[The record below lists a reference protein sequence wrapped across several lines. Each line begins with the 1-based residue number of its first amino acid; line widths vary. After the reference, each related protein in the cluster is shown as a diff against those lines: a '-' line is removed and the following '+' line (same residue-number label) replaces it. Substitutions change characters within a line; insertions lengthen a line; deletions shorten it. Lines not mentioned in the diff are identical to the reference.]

1 MKGGKV
7 ANLVDWDSEDN
18 YDELLERERAHREEI
33 KIRKAFKRFAESTNP
48 KKGKVQHSRTST
60 RGI

>member
-7 ANLVDWDSEDN
+7 ANLVDWDNEEN
-18 YDELLERERAHREEI
+18 YDELLEREREYREQI
-33 KIRKAFKRFAESTNP
+33 KVRKAFKRFAEPTNP
-48 KKGKVQHSRTST
+48 KKGKVQYSRTTT